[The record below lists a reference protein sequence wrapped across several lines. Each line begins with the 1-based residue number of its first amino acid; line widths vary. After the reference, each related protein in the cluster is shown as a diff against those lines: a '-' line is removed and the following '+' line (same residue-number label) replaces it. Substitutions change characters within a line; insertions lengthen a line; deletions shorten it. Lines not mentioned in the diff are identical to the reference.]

1 MAGLQSRF
9 LAMIEESEDN
19 QDTTKV
25 TQKRKRSDND
35 DGEGESD
42 DDGKTRGSDD
52 NDDEEV
58 DAQKYAW
65 IGVEIPKPNGRNGNG
80 NRSGFSKKNV
90 CASMGIDEEKF
101 HFIQV
106 SDPFPSD
113 CIF

>member
-9 LAMIEESEDN
+9 LAMMEEPEDH
-19 QDTTKV
+19 QDATKV
-25 TQKRKRSDND
+25 AQKRKRSDND
-35 DGEGESD
+35 DGED
-42 DDGKTRGSDD
+42 DSEDYGNTRGSDD
-52 NDDEEV
+52 NNDEEV

-106 SDPFPSD
+106 SDSLLSG

>member
-1 MAGLQSRF
+1 MAGLQARF
-9 LAMIEESEDN
+9 LAMLQESEDH
-19 QDTTKV
+19 QDPTTV

-35 DGEGESD
+35 TGED
-42 DDGKTRGSDD
+42 DSGDYGKTRGSE
-52 NDDEEV
+52 DDEEDEV

-106 SDPFPSD
+106 SDLFPAD
-113 CIF
+113 CFL